1 MYLEREHPAFLTNIL
16 DLVSVLVVF
25 TPTFNLGGRSK
36 QPVKYATFDESDS
49 SDF

>member
-1 MYLEREHPAFLTNIL
+1 MCAPGVSYYIVF
-16 DLVSVLVVF
+16 LVSVLIVF
-25 TPTFNLGGRSK
+25 TLNVNLGGRSK